1 MFNLVSV
8 DGFFAG
14 PKGEIDWHNVDD
26 EFNQAAVE
34 MIQQFDTIVV
44 GSS

>member
-8 DGFFAG
+8 DGFFVG

-26 EFNQAAVE
+26 EFNQAVVE